1 MNNVNCGMKNLLK
14 SLKCIPDCMFLLW
27 GCGEM
32 KNAILSSS
40 FFSSENDEERYLKPP
55 IGTLTYWVFFLVPGQ
70 IPDEVG

>member
-1 MNNVNCGMKNLLK
+1 MQF
-14 SLKCIPDCMFLLW
+14 FLHL
-27 GCGEM
+27 
-32 KNAILSSS
+32 